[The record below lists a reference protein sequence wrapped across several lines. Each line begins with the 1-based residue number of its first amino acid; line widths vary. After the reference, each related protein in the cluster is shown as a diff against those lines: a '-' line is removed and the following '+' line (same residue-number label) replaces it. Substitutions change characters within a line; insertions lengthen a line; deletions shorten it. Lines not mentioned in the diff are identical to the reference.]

1 MNNEQST
8 VPWKYT
14 YIPEPNYREMCR
26 EKINRVCLFING
38 NYLMNLVDDDDADV
52 IERKKIENELRVFL
66 RILHIMNAI
75 FLYDKESDTAKA
87 HGVAC
92 ITKEH
97 YSELY
102 SYFKNIEYKS
112 PWDADNLTRGLLN
125 NLCGFLTVHFPDN
138 DYFLDACNTPIT
150 HTNFKHEFN
159 KFTHRIP

>member
-8 VPWKYT
+8 IPWKYV
-14 YIPEPNYREMCR
+14 YNHEPNYREMCR
-26 EKINRVCLFING
+26 EKIKSVCLFING
-38 NYLMNLVDDDDADV
+38 NYLMNLVDDNDADV
-52 IERKKIENELRVFL
+52 IERKNIENELRVFL

-75 FLYDKESDTAKA
+75 FVCDQKY
-87 HGVAC
+87 GVAC
-92 ITKEH
+92 VTKEH

-112 PWDADNLTRGLLN
+112 PWDADNLTREILD

-138 DYFLDACNTPIT
+138 DYFIDACNTPIT

-159 KFTHRIP
+159 KFTYGIP